1 MIIISSLKLV
11 FDTYIDSDAADETN
25 KKLTLISSD
34 LDIFFNIIFAIE
46 AAIKIIAMG
55 FIFNKGSYLT
65 DTHNVLSSAF
75 QLIGLIG

>member
-65 DTHNVLSSAF
+65 EP
-75 QLIGLIG
+75 